1 MKDLKDILS
10 HFFLA
15 GKILEIKPLGAGL
28 INDSYKVTTVAPDTP
43 DYVLQRINHSIFKDV
58 DMLQNNFYQVTTHIR
73 HKLETKGETD
83 IDRKVLT
90 LIPTTDGKLYY
101 FDGES
106 YWRVLIFIPNAKS
119 YEAVTPEFSYYAG
132 QAFGNFQAML
142 SDIPVELGETIPD
155 FHNMEFRLKQLQEA
169 ITADPV
175 GRVASVKPIID
186 ELDKR
191 ADAMCLAERLHREG
205 KLPKRICH
213 CDTKVNNMMFDENG
227 HVLCVIDLDTVMP
240 SYIFSDFGDFM
251 RTAAN
256 TGEEDDKNL
265 DNVNFNMEIFSH
277 RHRNRQSALCCY
289 LVSLYANRTFPDRLY
304 QRRHLLQDKISR
316 TQFSSY
322 KGSIQTSTK
331 CRSRYP
337 QNEGLH
343 QRMFG

>member
-10 HFFLA
+10 HFSLA

-28 INDSYKVTTVAPDTP
+28 INDSYKVTTAAPDTP

-106 YWRVLIFIPNAKS
+106 YWRILIFIPNAKS

-155 FHNMEFRLKQLQEA
+155 FHNMEFRLKQPIL
-169 ITADPV
+169 
-175 GRVASVKPIID
+175 SVVWP
-186 ELDKR
+186 
-191 ADAMCLAERLHREG
+191 
-205 KLPKRICH
+205 
-213 CDTKVNNMMFDENG
+213 
-227 HVLCVIDLDTVMP
+227 P
-240 SYIFSDFGDFM
+240 S
-251 RTAAN
+251 N
-256 TGEEDDKNL
+256 
-265 DNVNFNMEIFSH
+265 
-277 RHRNRQSALCCY
+277 
-289 LVSLYANRTFPDRLY
+289 P
-304 QRRHLLQDKISR
+304 
-316 TQFSSY
+316 SS
-322 KGSIQTSTK
+322 TS
-331 CRSRYP
+331 
-337 QNEGLH
+337 
-343 QRMFG
+343 